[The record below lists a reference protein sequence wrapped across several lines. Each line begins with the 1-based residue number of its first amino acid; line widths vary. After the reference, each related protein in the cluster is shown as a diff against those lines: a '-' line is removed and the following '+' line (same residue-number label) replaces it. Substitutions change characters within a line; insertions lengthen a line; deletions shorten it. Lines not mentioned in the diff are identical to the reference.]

1 MRAAARLA
9 VLLVIAFEATPVRA
23 QLIPPGMPIPRGTK
37 PPVLFLNGYQQD
49 CSSATFAN
57 TFGSAD
63 QVLAANGQV
72 SIFFNNCTVSGKQ
85 PIESLGAAFGQF
97 LAGLKYN
104 DGQPVTT
111 VDAVAHSM
119 GGLILRSYLA
129 GKQTTA
135 GAFQPPASVPIRK
148 AVFLATPHF
157 GSGLPLNPLVSAFAN
172 DAQTQELTSGSR
184 FLFDLAT
191 WNQGTDDLRGVD
203 AIAVIG
209 NGGSGFTSGNVAF
222 DDGVVALTSASL
234 EWAEPGRTRIVPLC
248 HIDGP
253 AFEAVVICGSNP
265 TGIADIT
272 SANHLSARIIVSFL
286 NGTPDWQSIASAP
299 AQDKFLSVDGGII
312 AMAQNAAGNALAMDS
327 ATTSVLGFSKDL
339 NLPTHDVA
347 YTDFAPAG
355 LMGLTAKFESTTVQR
370 MFTLPAG
377 GVFPFT
383 IRSGPLI
390 AAGGILPAAAKVFP
404 LAVAPGEF
412 VAIYGA
418 ALAAQTAQAPGLPY
432 PSQLSD
438 AQVLVNGAAAPV
450 EFASPAQINIV
461 MPDIAPG
468 LVKLAVQNGT
478 GTHTVNV
485 MVEAAVPA
493 IFTQNASGA
502 GAAAALK
509 ASDNSLITAANPLHA
524 GDYVELFLT
533 GLGATT
539 NRGGLEYANQQPTVT
554 IGGKDCAIS
563 YAGRAPGYPGLDQ
576 INCAV
581 PSGVSDMAAPVVVI
595 SGARS
600 SNIAT
605 LAVQ

>member
-1 MRAAARLA
+1 MTAARLA
-9 VLLVIAFEATPVRA
+9 VLLLIALGASPA
-23 QLIPPGMPIPRGTK
+23 HGQLIPPGMPIPRGTK
-37 PPVLFLNGYQQD
+37 PPVVFLNGYQRD

-57 TFGSAD
+57 TFGLAD

-72 SIFFNNCTVSGKQ
+72 SVFFNNCTVSGKQ
-85 PIESLGAAFGQF
+85 PIEILGAAFGQF
-97 LAGLKYN
+97 LAALKYN

-111 VDAVAHSM
+111 VDVVAHSM

-129 GKQTTA
+129 GKQVAA

-209 NGGSGFTSGNVAF
+209 DGGLGFTSGNIAF

-234 EWAEPGRTRIVPLC
+234 EWALPGRTRIVPLC
-248 HIDGP
+248 HVDGP
-253 AFEAVVICGSNP
+253 GLEAAVICGSNP

-286 NGTPDWQSIASAP
+286 NGAAEWQSIGSAP

-312 AMAQNAAGNALAMDS
+312 AMAQNAGGTALAMDS
-327 ATTSVLGFSKDL
+327 ATAVVFGFSKDL
-339 NLPTHDVA
+339 NLPTHNVA
-347 YTDFAPAG
+347 YTDLFSAG
-355 LMGLTAKFESTTVQR
+355 SMGLTAKSGSTTVQR

-377 GVFPFT
+377 GAFPFT

-390 AAGGILPAAAKVFP
+390 APGGILPAAAKVFP

-412 VAIYGA
+412 VAIYGD
-418 ALAAQTAQAPGLPY
+418 ALAAQAAQASGPPY
-432 PSQLSD
+432 PLQLSD
-438 AQVLVNGAAAPV
+438 AQVLVNGVSAPV
-450 EFASPAQINIV
+450 QYASPAQINIV
-461 MPDIAPG
+461 MPDVAPG
-468 LVKLAVQNGT
+468 LVKLAVQNGA
-478 GTHTVNV
+478 GTHVVNA
-485 MVEAAVPA
+485 MVEPAAPA
-493 IFTQNASGA
+493 IFTQNGSGS
-502 GAAAALK
+502 GPAAALK
-509 ASDNSLITAANPLHA
+509 ASNSSLVAADNPLRA

-539 NRGGLEYANQQPTVT
+539 NRGGLEFANQQPVVT
-554 IGGKDCAIS
+554 IGGKECAVS

-581 PSGVSDMAAPVVVI
+581 PSGVSDMAAPVVVR

-600 SNIAT
+600 SNVAT

>member
-1 MRAAARLA
+1 MTAARPA
-9 VLLVIAFEATPVRA
+9 VLLLIALAASPA
-23 QLIPPGMPIPRGTK
+23 HGQLIPPGMPIPRGTK
-37 PPVLFLNGYQQD
+37 PPVVFLNGYQRD
-49 CSSATFAN
+49 CSSATFSN

-63 QVLAANGQV
+63 QVLAAHGQV

-85 PIESLGAAFGQF
+85 PIEILGAAFGQF
-97 LAGLKYN
+97 LAALRYS

-129 GKQTTA
+129 GKQVAA

-157 GSGLPLNPLVSAFAN
+157 GSGLPLNPLVGAFAN

-203 AIAVIG
+203 AIAIIG

-234 EWAEPGRTRIVPLC
+234 EWALPGRTRIVPLC

-253 AFEAVVICGSNP
+253 TLEAAVICGSNP
-265 TGIADIT
+265 TGIANIT

-286 NGTPDWQSIASAP
+286 NDGTEWQSIGSAP
-299 AQDKFLSVDGGII
+299 AQDRFLSVNGGVI
-312 AMAQNAAGNALAMDS
+312 AMSQNAAGNALAMDS
-327 ATTSVLGFSKDL
+327 ASAARSDQSKDL

-347 YTDFAPAG
+347 YTDLFPAG
-355 LMGLTAKFESTTVQR
+355 VTALSAKSGSTIVQR
-370 MFTLPAG
+370 NFTLPAG

-390 AAGGILPAAAKVFP
+390 APGGVLPAASKVFP

-412 VAIYGA
+412 VAIYGDSLA
-418 ALAAQTAQAPGLPY
+418 SHAAQASGPPY
-432 PSQLSD
+432 PPQLSD
-438 AQVLVNGAAAPV
+438 AQVLVNGVSAPV
-450 EFASPAQINIV
+450 QYASPAQINIV
-461 MPDIAPG
+461 MPDVAPG
-468 LVKLAVQNGT
+468 LVRLTVQNGA
-478 GTHTVNV
+478 GTHSVNV
-485 MVEAAVPA
+485 TVEPAAPA
-493 IFTQNASGA
+493 IFTQNGSGS
-502 GAAAALK
+502 GPAAALK
-509 ASDNSLITAANPLHA
+509 ASDGSLVTAANPLHA
-524 GDYVELFLT
+524 GDFVELFLT
-533 GLGATT
+533 GLGAATS
-539 NRGGLEYANQQPTVT
+539 RDGLDYANQQPSVV
-554 IGGKDCAIS
+554 IGGKDCALS

-581 PSGVSDMAAPVVVI
+581 PSGVSDMAAPVVVR